1 MEYKLLE
8 LQDAALLHDFVDDTH
23 TQYDVPTVLE
33 FLKTEN
39 NFGYIAKAG
48 GRVIGFAYG
57 YLLRKPDGRK
67 DLYLHAIDVMEDFQ
81 NQGCGTDLMKFIHAH
96 AKRLGCA
103 KMFLITNTGNGSAC
117 KCYENAGGIRSGTDD
132 IVYIFK

>member
-8 LQDAALLHDFVDDTH
+8 SQDAALLRDFADDTR
-23 TQYDVPTVLE
+23 TQYNLPLVLE
-33 FLKTEN
+33 FLKGEN
-39 NFGYIAKAG
+39 NFGYIAKE
-48 GRVIGFAYG
+48 GRRIVAFAYG

-81 NQGCGTDLMKFIHAH
+81 NQGCGTNLMKFIHAH
-96 AKRLGCA
+96 ARSLGCA
-103 KMFLITNTGNGSAC
+103 KLFLITNTGNRSAC
-117 KCYENAGGIRSGTDD
+117 KCYENAGGTRSDTDD